1 MATTRRRF
9 TAQSSSTRCEFLA
22 AAPQGRGPLRESFV
36 WFPLPTLVT
45 STTAFWTIVV
55 LPLHAE
61 PAQFSEAGQQ
71 ARPVT
76 AALPAARPQ
85 SGHDVT
91 QSGVQACR
99 RAAVAYATQLRR
111 HGKQR
116 LDVQPDS
123 VGGATLRHRHAA
135 LLFVADQRQHRHA
148 LRLRPLEPQPQLSG
162 SRSQGHE
169 RTTANETSASALL
182 TTRWNHPAAHRRHP
196 RPVPC
201 PQPRGHDR

>member
-1 MATTRRRF
+1 MASTRRRF

-61 PAQFSEAGQQ
+61 PAQFSEAGNRRGQSRLHCQ
-71 ARPVT
+71 PRGHNPATTLRSRAYRLAGGPPWPTRRNSGGT
-76 AALPAARPQ
+76 ASSASTYSR
-85 SGHDVT
+85 
-91 QSGVQACR
+91 
-99 RAAVAYATQLRR
+99 
-111 HGKQR
+111 
-116 LDVQPDS
+116 DS
-123 VGGATLRHRHAA
+123 VGGTTLRHRHAA

-148 LRLRPLEPQPQLSG
+148 LRLRPLEPQPQLSE

-169 RTTANETSASALL
+169 RTTANETSASALR

-196 RPVPC
+196 RPVP
-201 PQPRGHDR
+201 